1 LGDLKSVF
9 NELNKVRVYSR
20 SPMDPIQKLRWFQRI
35 FAFLLDYSP
44 EVVKQLKAL
53 CIQNGYN
60 QQQLEEFDKFL
71 KETFPN

>member
-1 LGDLKSVF
+1 
-9 NELNKVRVYSR
+9 
-20 SPMDPIQKLRWFQRI
+20 MDPIQKLRWFQRI